1 MYVTAFSNPR
11 QPRWRW
17 RITDINGGIVEESQ
31 NGFDTI
37 SAAVTAG
44 TERLVR
50 VNGHD
55 RPVVR
60 QRPWG
65 TRHYLR
71 GQHV

>member
-31 NGFDTI
+31 NGFDAI

-44 TERLVR
+44 TERLAR
-50 VNGHD
+50 VDGQD
-55 RPVVR
+55 RPLVL
-60 QRPWG
+60 QRLWG
-65 TRHYLR
+65 GRHHLR
-71 GQHV
+71 GEHV